1 MLPRSAD
8 GLREGEGSPF
18 FCGKSTGVN
27 PCIQESLNMLRERHL
42 GPFVERGDAGWWA
55 SCRDLKQ
62 GSLASHLISS
72 EAQEGFLWMDEIKFT
87 SH

>member
-1 MLPRSAD
+1 
-8 GLREGEGSPF
+8 
-18 FCGKSTGVN
+18 
-27 PCIQESLNMLRERHL
+27 MLRERHL

>member
-1 MLPRSAD
+1 MVSEKARDLHS
-8 GLREGEGSPF
+8 

-27 PCIQESLNMLRERHL
+27 PCIREFLNMLRERRL
-42 GPFVERGDAGWWA
+42 GPFAEWGDAGWRA

-62 GSLASHLISS
+62 GSLGSHQIFS
-72 EAQEGFLWMDEIKFT
+72 EAQEGFLWVDEIKFT